1 MTPRYKKAIA
11 SFFLALFAA
20 VVLSISYANASS
32 SAAMAPRG
40 DGLSSISGY
49 TVENISYNLA
59 QDPSQIS
66 SVSFGL
72 NAAASHV
79 KIRLTS
85 TQTDWYLCH
94 NIGGYVWQ
102 CDTNYAPVALADQFR
117 VIASGS

>member
-11 SFFLALFAA
+11 SFYLALFAA

-32 SAAMAPRG
+32 SAALAPRG

-49 TVENISYNLA
+49 TVENISYRLA

-66 SVSFGL
+66 SVSFSL
-72 NAAASHV
+72 NSAASYV

-85 TQTDWYLCH
+85 AQTDWYLCE
-94 NIGGYVWQ
+94 NIGEYVWQ
-102 CDTNYAPVALADQFR
+102 CDTNNAPVALADQFR
-117 VIASGS
+117 LIASGN